1 MLGPA
6 EAGGESD
13 FQEVKYGATR
23 ETEDGCRAKSKQR
36 NREDMNAYLHN
47 ALNFRAVKNARSWS
61 VYSF

>member
-36 NREDMNAYLHN
+36 NREDMNAYVHH
-47 ALNFRAVKNARSWS
+47 ALNFRA
-61 VYSF
+61 